1 MVERLKE
8 HAEGLDEEGLD
19 EVTFRNLENAKTM
32 AEQELDALEEVLETV
47 GPIFAINVW
56 RWNCTVSLALIRWSE
71 LWTQT
76 GFEPSKHPQVKP
88 VANSFIQLYNLA
100 EPLLDKMAMVMTTID
115 MMKEGYGN
123 LKSK

>member
-1 MVERLKE
+1 MYTK
-8 HAEGLDEEGLD
+8 
-19 EVTFRNLENAKTM
+19 LEAFH
-32 AEQELDALEEVLETV
+32 LYVYTV
-47 GPIFAINVW
+47 Y
-56 RWNCTVSLALIRWSE
+56 
-71 LWTQT
+71 
-76 GFEPSKHPQVKP
+76 PQVKP